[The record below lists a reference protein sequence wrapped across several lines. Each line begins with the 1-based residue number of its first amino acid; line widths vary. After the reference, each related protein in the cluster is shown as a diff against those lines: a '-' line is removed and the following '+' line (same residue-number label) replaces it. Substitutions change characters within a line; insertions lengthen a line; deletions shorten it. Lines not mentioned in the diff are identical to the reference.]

1 MVTWDDLDNQKSNS
15 FDDEQANIYMMLD
28 KDEKIKVKTFSK
40 FDTSSCS
47 LSNDEDDMHYDVLLQ
62 NSHMIYLQ

>member
-1 MVTWDDLDNQKSNS
+1 
-15 FDDEQANIYMMLD
+15 MLD

-47 LSNDEDDMHYDVLLQ
+47 LSNDEDDMHYDVLL
-62 NSHMIYLQ
+62 